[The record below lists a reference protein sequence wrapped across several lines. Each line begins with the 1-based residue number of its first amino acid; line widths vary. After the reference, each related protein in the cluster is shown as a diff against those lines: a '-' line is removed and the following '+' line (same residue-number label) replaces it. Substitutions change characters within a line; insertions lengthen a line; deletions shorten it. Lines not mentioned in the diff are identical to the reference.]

1 MGGQPV
7 PISSPVNAGATVDLS
22 VTLTAPKTPGTYQG
36 FWQMNDANKQAF
48 GQTIW
53 VGVTVVD
60 NTQPTP
66 APVPAPVVT
75 SFTVSP
81 GTIQQGQC
89 VKASWTV
96 SGKVDKIVFER
107 NGQDLLPNAPLSGT
121 YNDCPPG
128 TGQVQYGL
136 GAYGPGGK
144 DVKNVYVQVSA
155 APVQPTAV
163 PPQPTAVPPQPTAVP
178 PQPTAVPPA
187 PKPPVYL
194 YSYNLILL
202 WGNPP
207 ISGSTITLKLGAD
220 GTLGGNDGC
229 LEYYGQWSM
238 NGNSF
243 SFYNMGSQPGVT
255 NCLPDVQQQA
265 SNYMDTLN
273 RVKSYLVDGSGNLV
287 YYDSNGAE
295 ILRYK

>member
-1 MGGQPV
+1 
-7 PISSPVNAGATVDLS
+7 VDLS
-22 VTLTAPKTPGTYQG
+22 ATLTAPKTPGTYQG

-66 APVPAPVVT
+66 APVPAPVVN

-81 GTIQQGQC
+81 GSIQAGQC
-89 VKASWTV
+89 VTASWSV
-96 SGKVDKIVFER
+96 SGKVDKVVFER
-107 NGQDLLPNAPLSGT
+107 NGQDLLPNAPVSGT

-144 DVKNVYVQVSA
+144 DVKNVYIQVSA
-155 APVQPTAV
+155 A
-163 PPQPTAVPPQPTAVP
+163 PQPTAVPPQPTAVP
-178 PQPTAVPPA
+178 PTPPPS
-187 PKPPVYL
+187 PKPPL
-194 YSYNLILL
+194 YSYPYNLILL

-207 ISGSTITLKLGAD
+207 ISGTTITLKLEAN
-220 GTLGGNDGC
+220 GTASGNDGC
-229 LEYYGQWSM
+229 LQYTANYSM
-238 NGNSF
+238 SANNFSF
-243 SFYNMGSQPGVT
+243 SNVTEVAGVT
-255 NCLPDVQQQA
+255 NCLPDASSQA
-265 SNYMDTLN
+265 ANYLDTLR
-273 RVKSYLVDGSGNLV
+273 RVASYLVDGSGNLV